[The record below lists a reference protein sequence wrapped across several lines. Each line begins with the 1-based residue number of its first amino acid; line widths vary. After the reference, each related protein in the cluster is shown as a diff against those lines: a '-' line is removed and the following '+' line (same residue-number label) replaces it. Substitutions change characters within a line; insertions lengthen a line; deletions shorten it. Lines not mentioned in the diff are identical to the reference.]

1 MRLGIYLYFII
12 LFGVVFDFIERHE
25 HKWFPPE
32 GIVTVYPLRPWQM
45 HFSSHVYYSQ
55 ETISYILIALIPVF
69 FKRNHFLWAFIILEI
84 LDFID
89 LQLTGNR
96 TWFIYREIDI
106 TFNMVKALSFGLLLS
121 YEIIKRII
129 TGSVVA

>member
-1 MRLGIYLYFII
+1 MKLGFYLYAII
-12 LFGVVFDFIERHE
+12 LFGVAFDFIEKHE
-25 HKWFPPE
+25 YKWFPPE

-55 ETISYILIALIPVF
+55 ETINYILIALIPVF

-84 LDFID
+84 LDLID
-89 LQLTGNR
+89 YLLTGNR

-106 TFNMVKALSFGLLLS
+106 TFNIVKALSFGLLLS
-121 YEIIKRII
+121 YGIIKRII